1 MYKRHKKETEKG
13 EVSRFGENSHNDF
26 IEQFFKTNEN
36 RPAKDRITDNLSKVF
51 QTLNDDME
59 YYSMI
64 DSDHI

>member
-13 EVSRFGENSHNDF
+13 EVSRFGENSHDF